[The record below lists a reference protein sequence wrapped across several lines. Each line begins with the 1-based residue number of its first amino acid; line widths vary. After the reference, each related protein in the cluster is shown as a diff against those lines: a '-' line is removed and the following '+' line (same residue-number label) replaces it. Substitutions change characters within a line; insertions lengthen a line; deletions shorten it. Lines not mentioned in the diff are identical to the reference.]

1 MNPKV
6 TSRKKVAREIH
17 GGLGPGMTH
26 TKKTGMLVLLLK
38 GVNCRV
44 WSHLGCL
51 GRKVTITAHSHRLE
65 LCIIKEIYKKCRETD
80 NVVLIIIII

>member
-17 GGLGPGMTH
+17 GGLGRGVTH
-26 TKKTGMLVLLLK
+26 TKKTGMLVLFLR

-44 WSHLGCL
+44 WSYSGCL
-51 GRKVTITAHSHRLE
+51 DVKSLVLPIQVSLRTLH
-65 LCIIKEIYKKCRETD
+65 KEIYKKCRKTD